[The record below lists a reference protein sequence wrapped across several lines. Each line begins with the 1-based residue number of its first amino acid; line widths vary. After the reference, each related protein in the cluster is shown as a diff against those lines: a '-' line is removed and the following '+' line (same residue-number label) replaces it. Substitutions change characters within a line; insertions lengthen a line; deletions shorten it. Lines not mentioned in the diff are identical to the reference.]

1 LVGLLGLP
9 PQFVGARKP
18 EQVQQVHELIALVI
32 VRLSCPL
39 LSVCIS
45 SQPKTWE
52 PGDSFNNNKSKKA
65 NADPLEQEPDAM
77 SDVTIVALVFAI
89 QAVF

>member
-1 LVGLLGLP
+1 MSECNKCTSSSRRRSSV
-9 PQFVGARKP
+9 F
-18 EQVQQVHELIALVI
+18 
-32 VRLSCPL
+32 SCPL

-52 PGDSFNNNKSKKA
+52 PGETFNNNKSKKA

-77 SDVTIVALVFAI
+77 SDVNIVASAVAI

>member
-1 LVGLLGLP
+1 
-9 PQFVGARKP
+9 VGARKP
-18 EQVQQVHELIALVI
+18 ERVQQVHELIAPAI

-45 SQPKTWE
+45 RQPKTRE
-52 PGDSFNNNKSKKA
+52 PGETFNNNKSKKA

-77 SDVTIVALVFAI
+77 GDVTIVASDVALE
-89 QAVF
+89 AVF